1 MSVTMRDMDE
11 GLADLRAN
19 VAELSL
25 NGLRIDMI
33 SIAVNHMAKRGLAS
47 MKHWRKAN
55 EYLAET
61 NFRLDAWEAK
71 QVRA

>member
-1 MSVTMRDMDE
+1 MSVTMRDMDK
-11 GLADLRAN
+11 GLAELRAN

-33 SIAVNHMAKRGLAS
+33 STAVNHMARRGLAS
-47 MKHWRKAN
+47 MKHWRKSN

-61 NFRLDAWEAK
+61 NRRLDAWEAK